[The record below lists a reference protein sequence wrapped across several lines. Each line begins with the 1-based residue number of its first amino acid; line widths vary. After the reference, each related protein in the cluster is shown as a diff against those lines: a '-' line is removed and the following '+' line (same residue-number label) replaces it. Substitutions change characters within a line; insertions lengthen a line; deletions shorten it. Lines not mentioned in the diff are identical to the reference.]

1 MGGLGFLTGL
11 SRVSI
16 RVAYLSWS
24 ITGPYCSAR
33 KHITELGS
41 FDGAQGVSRF
51 RGARNTVVSMS
62 THRLD
67 ACKLSG
73 LVFWG
78 LLFEIK
84 CWMAG

>member
-1 MGGLGFLTGL
+1 MFSGSGGFMGGLGFLTGL

-51 RGARNTVVSMS
+51 RGARKHCRVYVDTQ
-62 THRLD
+62 TRCL
-67 ACKLSG
+67 
-73 LVFWG
+73 
-78 LLFEIK
+78 
-84 CWMAG
+84 